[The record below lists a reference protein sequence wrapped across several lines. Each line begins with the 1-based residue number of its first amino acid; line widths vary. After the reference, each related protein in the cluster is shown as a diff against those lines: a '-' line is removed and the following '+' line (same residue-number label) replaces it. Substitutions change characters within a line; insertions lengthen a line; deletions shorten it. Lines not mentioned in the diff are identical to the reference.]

1 MTARRLLL
9 SCFPAALATLLV
21 AGVPMLAVAEIYTE
35 QQGEITFETS
45 WYPRDAAVAGQDEGF
60 THIEARPELYVETDN
75 AALLLQPRLTGGS
88 AGHGLADLRE
98 AHVTTRVG
106 DLDILLGTT
115 IIFWGKTE
123 SYNPVDII
131 NSQDFSRG
139 LLRNEKRGAPMLR
152 VSWPVGPGQL
162 DLYAIGFV
170 PNIYPGAK
178 LRERAG
184 LPVKRQESFS
194 NGAKRDDL
202 ASALRWSGYFG
213 DIDLGI
219 SWFRGT
225 GADPRMRVQPDG
237 SLMPDYS
244 RITQAGLDIQYLR
257 GDSAFKG
264 EVVHRSG
271 QYNLSGVAKTYQ
283 AAVVGIEHNL
293 YGVGGSERDLVLIAE
308 LARDSR
314 KAAAHSGFQ
323 NDLAVGA
330 RMLFND
336 VEDSEAVLLFSR
348 DLDNGAQMI
357 SLAGSRR
364 LSDSLTADAS
374 ARWPMDFE
382 DDPVS
387 GSLARDAAVILSLT
401 YGF

>member
-1 MTARRLLL
+1 MTAHRLSLRCRIMTL
-9 SCFPAALATLLV
+9 AAILA
-21 AGVPMLAVAEIYTE
+21 ASMPMLAAAEIYTE
-35 QQGEITFETS
+35 QQGEITLESS
-45 WYPRDAAVAGQDEGF
+45 WHPRDAAVAGQDDAF
-60 THIEARPELYVETDN
+60 THIEARPELYVETDS
-75 AALLLQPRLTGGS
+75 ATLLLQPRLTGGS

-98 AHVTTRVG
+98 AHVTTRIG
-106 DLDILLGTT
+106 DVDILLGTT
-115 IIFWGKTE
+115 IMFWGKTE
-123 SYNPVDII
+123 SYNPVDIV
-131 NSQDFSRG
+131 NSRDFSRG

-184 LPVKRQESFS
+184 LPVKRQETYS

-202 ASALRWSGYFG
+202 ANALRWSGYFG
-213 DIDLGI
+213 DVDLGI

-225 GADPRMRVQPDG
+225 GADPRMLVQPDG
-237 SLMPDYS
+237 TLMPDYS
-244 RITQAGLDIQYLR
+244 RITQTGLDIQYLR

-264 EVVHRSG
+264 EFVRRSG

-293 YGVGGSERDLVLIAE
+293 YGVGGSDRDLVLIAE

-314 KAAAHSGFQ
+314 RAAAHSGFQ
-323 NDLAVGA
+323 NDLAAGA
-330 RMLFND
+330 RILFND
-336 VEDSEAVLLFSR
+336 VDDSEAVLLLSR
-348 DLDNGAQMI
+348 DLDNSAQMI

-364 LSDSLTADAS
+364 LSDNLTADAS
-374 ARWPMDFE
+374 ARWPMDFT

-387 GSLARDAAVILSLT
+387 GSLAKDAAVILSLT